1 MAVPAVQR
9 PGHGQ
14 VIARDVAVETSV
26 VVADGD
32 LIWKLKSGEIG

>member
-1 MAVPAVQR
+1 MAVPAVQC

-32 LIWKLKSGEIG
+32 LIWKFRLGDIG